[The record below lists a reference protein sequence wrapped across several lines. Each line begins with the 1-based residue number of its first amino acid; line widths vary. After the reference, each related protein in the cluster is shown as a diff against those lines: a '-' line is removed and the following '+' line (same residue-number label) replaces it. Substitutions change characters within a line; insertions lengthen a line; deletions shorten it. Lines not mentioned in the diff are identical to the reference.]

1 MVYWVVWV
9 FMILFALLIFLNFII
24 AEVCES
30 YAVIKADIDALIYK
44 ERSGLV
50 HEATNLLPSSIK

>member
-1 MVYWVVWV
+1 MVYWILWV

-24 AEVCES
+24 AEVSES
-30 YAVIKADIDALIYK
+30 YAVIKADIAALIYK

-50 HEATNLLPSSIK
+50 LFS